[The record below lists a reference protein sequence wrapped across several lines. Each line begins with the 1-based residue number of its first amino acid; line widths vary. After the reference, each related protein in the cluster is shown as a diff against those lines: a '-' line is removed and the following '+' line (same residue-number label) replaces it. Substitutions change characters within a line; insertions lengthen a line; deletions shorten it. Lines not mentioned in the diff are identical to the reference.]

1 MVKQSG
7 KVTVKKRLI
16 TVESSE
22 EETEDITYAE
32 LSDDDYTTLFERE
45 TINVTEKKI
54 EESFLFGDVGQGDFV
69 LVKLA
74 GKKSMGLMEMN
85 VKSDIASGLRTPINL
100 SLTKKINVSL
110 FPALTYKVG
119 LLFHDLYQQD
129 HPNGKG
135 HSCVFQWISMDR
147 M

>member
-7 KVTVKKRLI
+7 KVTVKKRSI

-22 EETEDITYAE
+22 EETENITYAE

-45 TINVTEKKI
+45 IINVTEEKI
-54 EESFLFGDVGQGDFV
+54 EESFIFGDVGQGDFV

-100 SLTKKINVSL
+100 SLTKKINISL

-129 HPNGKG
+129 HTNGNG
-135 HSCVFQWISMDR
+135 HSCVFQWISVDR